1 MEKLII
7 SVNMHYL
14 LFLKDITKAADNGQS
29 KFING
34 SQGID
39 RGVKLFLTTYDYF
52 LVQEKK
58 FQMILKSVYFQ

>member
-29 KFING
+29 KFVNG
-34 SQGID
+34 LQGID